1 MKIYKNFNIKKTFKN
16 SALAIGN
23 FDGFHLGHQKVIKTG
38 KLISRKKKIKF
49 GLLFFQPLPVMFFNK
64 KIKNH
69 RIHSLSQKIHTSKKL
84 GIDFIIIKKFD
95 RAFSK
100 ISAENFIKKILFKK
114 LNIKL
119 IFISQNFRF
128 GNDRKGNIKL
138 LKKMEKIFK
147 YKTITIIPLN
157 KNRTNVSST
166 LIRKNIKQ
174 GKISTVN
181 NMLGRPWTIEGKV
194 KRGEKKGR
202 QIGFP
207 TCNLSLANYMVPK
220 LGVYAAE
227 IIIDRRIKKKGIV
240 NIGYK
245 PTFRNKKLTL
255 EAHIFDFKKNLY
267 DKRISVMLHK
277 FIRNEKKFKNI
288 FELKEQ
294 IKKDIKKVKI

>member
-69 RIHSLSQKIHTSKKL
+69 RIHSLSQKIDTSKKL

-100 ISAENFIKKILFKK
+100 ISAENFIENILFKK

-128 GNDRKGNIKL
+128 GK
-138 LKKMEKIFK
+138 
-147 YKTITIIPLN
+147 
-157 KNRTNVSST
+157 
-166 LIRKNIKQ
+166 
-174 GKISTVN
+174 
-181 NMLGRPWTIEGKV
+181 
-194 KRGEKKGR
+194 
-202 QIGFP
+202 
-207 TCNLSLANYMVPK
+207 
-220 LGVYAAE
+220 
-227 IIIDRRIKKKGIV
+227 
-240 NIGYK
+240 
-245 PTFRNKKLTL
+245 
-255 EAHIFDFKKNLY
+255 
-267 DKRISVMLHK
+267 
-277 FIRNEKKFKNI
+277 
-288 FELKEQ
+288 
-294 IKKDIKKVKI
+294 